1 MSYNG
6 FTFNSKHS
14 SNFNIVMLSVDRTL
28 LPAKRRDAYVIPG
41 RSGNYYDSSD
51 TDYDNRQ
58 IRVQISF
65 RGKEYSIESLR
76 QQIRDIAKWLSAN
89 DAPLIFDDEPDKAYT
104 ASIDAGLS
112 LTNLMR
118 WGQCELT
125 FNCQPFAQSVQYV
138 TETKDMTENNDSLT
152 ANISGTQD
160 TPCIITIKNI
170 GTTNITGITVQRK
183 AGRA

>member
-1 MSYNG
+1 M
-6 FTFNSKHS
+6 
-14 SNFNIVMLSVDRTL
+14 
-28 LPAKRRDAYVIPG
+28 
-41 RSGNYYDSSD
+41 
-51 TDYDNRQ
+51 
-58 IRVQISF
+58 QISF

-76 QQIRDIAKWLSAN
+76 QQIRDIAKWLSTN
-89 DAPLIFDDEPDKAYT
+89 DVPLIFDDEPDKAYT

-125 FNCQPFAQSVQYV
+125 FNCQPFAQSVQYL
-138 TETKDMTENNDSLT
+138 TETKDITNNNDT
-152 ANISGTQD
+152 MTVDVKGTQD

-170 GTTNITGITVQRK
+170 GATDIKGITIQRK

>member
-6 FTFNSKHS
+6 FTFNSQHS
-14 SNFNIVMLSVDRTL
+14 DNFRIVMLSVDRTL
-28 LPAKRRDAYVIPG
+28 LPAKRREAYTIPG
-41 RSGNYYDSSD
+41 RSGNYYDKTD
-51 TDYDNRQ
+51 ADYDNRQ
-58 IRVQISF
+58 IKVQISF
-65 RGKEYSIESLR
+65 RGEEYSFESLR
-76 QQIRDIAKWLSAN
+76 KQIRLIAKWLSVN
-89 DAPLIFDDEPDKAYT
+89 EAPLIFDDEPDKAYT

-125 FNCQPFAQSVQYV
+125 FNCQPFAESVQYL
-138 TETKDMTENNDSLT
+138 TATKDMTENNDSL
-152 ANISGTQD
+152 AVNISGTQD

-170 GTTNITGITVQRK
+170 GTTDITGITVQRK